1 MLNSESPIQVHVLP
15 RFESRQILQPKRIPK
30 HSTRL
35 QAKVLPTWY
44 YMNISCLQMNRTP
57 FPFCQTAQK
66 GEGIARLPSPSVLS
80 LNDLHIRKISDT
92 KYFVP
97 IRSDSVHNQCKY
109 VLCHFSLKMEHSWLS
124 SMKPT
129 KIETGEFYHHSFLIS
144 TSVWPKRTIRKEIC
158 NSSCLDTAQIGYLH
172 EANKN
177 WNDVPFWHS
186 LPLS

>member
-1 MLNSESPIQVHVLP
+1 MVLHEH
-15 RFESRQILQPKRIPK
+15 F
-30 HSTRL
+30 
-35 QAKVLPTWY
+35 
-44 YMNISCLQMNRTP
+44 
-57 FPFCQTAQK
+57 
-66 GEGIARLPSPSVLS
+66 LPSDEPNPIPFLPNSSERGRNCQASFTKCSVIKWFAYQK
-80 LNDLHIRKISDT
+80 NQWHKI
-92 KYFVP
+92 FC
-97 IRSDSVHNQCKY
+97 SDSVHNQCKY